1 MKSTELLVKFLDDA
15 KRDNIIN
22 SVMYDKLKY
31 RVQFYSNL
39 DDIKNDKVSKQLVN
53 KCFCGAEFDGIECT
67 SCGFDASEA
76 DIY

>member
-1 MKSTELLVKFLDDA
+1 
-15 KRDNIIN
+15 
-22 SVMYDKLKY
+22 MYDKLKY